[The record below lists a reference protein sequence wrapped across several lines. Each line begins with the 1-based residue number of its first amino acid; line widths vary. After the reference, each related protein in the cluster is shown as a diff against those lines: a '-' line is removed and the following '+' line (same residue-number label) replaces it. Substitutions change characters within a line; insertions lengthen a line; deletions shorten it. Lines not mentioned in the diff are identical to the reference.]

1 MSLRSIE
8 ITKPPPSTPIVSTAA
23 SDTRGRL
30 IIAIEGNIGIGK
42 STLLANLRKHFA
54 LDESVAIVDEP
65 VALWEKHGLLEAM
78 YTDTLSRC
86 AFQLMALT
94 TRYTALLEA
103 LASKAKI
110 IITERSVRP

>member
-1 MSLRSIE
+1 MSLRSIV
-8 ITKPPPSTPIVSTAA
+8 ITKPPSTPIVSTAA

-65 VALWEKHGLLEAM
+65 VALWEEHGLLEAM

-94 TRYTALLEA
+94 TRYTALLDA
-103 LASKAKI
+103 LASKAKV
-110 IITERSVRP
+110 IITERSVRV